1 MSEKSKKKRDQVETR
16 RPEGEFDAEIRVLLA
31 ELSREEGALLRCLQ
45 RVQEHFGYVPESGI
59 GVIAELC
66 NVSRAET
73 FGVLTYYSDLRT
85 NPPAAV
91 AVRLCGAEACQSV
104 GSRKLESDWHHAQ
117 EQQFAGQSVETAE
130 VFCLG
135 NCALGPAAMINGE
148 LLGRVT
154 PELVSEHVRTL
165 LANS

>member
-1 MSEKSKKKRDQVETR
+1 MSKKSGNKRDREPVS
-16 RPEGEFDAEIRVLLA
+16 RPEGEFDPEIRVLLT
-31 ELSREEGALLRCLQ
+31 ELSQEDGALLRCLQ

-59 GVIAELC
+59 PVIAELC

-73 FGVLTYYSDLRT
+73 YGVLTYYSDLRT
-85 NPPAAV
+85 VPPAQV
-91 AVRLCGAEACQSV
+91 SVRLCGAEACQAV
-104 GSRKLESDWHHAQ
+104 GSRDLEHQWQHIAESD
-117 EQQFAGQSVETAE
+117 FADSSVETAE

-154 PELVSEHVRTL
+154 PELVSDHVRNL
-165 LANS
+165 LATS